1 LDEEEEEH
9 FLQNTAYRW
18 EHFHLEVFV
27 FDLEFHK
34 VNLKG
39 RSNNVAEI

>member
-1 LDEEEEEH
+1 LDEEEEGH
-9 FLQNTAYRW
+9 FLQNTAYQL
-18 EHFHLEVFV
+18 EYFHLEVFV

-39 RSNNVAEI
+39 RSNNVVEI